1 MPVGNSA
8 YEPPSYNREE
18 EEEQKLADKVY
29 DWWESLNEQEQFDIM
44 YDHFPD
50 EIEMETDNVDKF
62 FGDMVWENQLDVYLT
77 ENHLTEEELL
87 AQKDWYDPDLELE
100 ERKLE
105 EEMDYE

>member
-1 MPVGNSA
+1 MSEYDVPT
-8 YEPPSYNREE
+8 YNKEE

-29 DWWESLNEQEQFDIM
+29 DWFESLSEQEQFDIM

-50 EIEMETDNVDKF
+50 EIDKETDVDKF

-87 AQKDWYDPDLELE
+87 AQQDWYDPDIELE

-105 EEMDYE
+105 EEMDYEWIS

>member
-1 MPVGNSA
+1 MSEYDVPT
-8 YEPPSYNREE
+8 YNREE
-18 EEEQKLADKVY
+18 EEEQKLVDKVY
-29 DWWESLNEQEQFDIM
+29 DWWESLTEQEQFDIM

-50 EIEMETDNVDKF
+50 VDKF

-77 ENHLTEEELL
+77 ENHLTDEELE

-105 EEMDYE
+105 EEFDCE

>member
-1 MPVGNSA
+1 MSEYDV
-8 YEPPSYNREE
+8 PSYNKEE
-18 EEEQKLADKVY
+18 EEEQKLTDKVY
-29 DWWESLNEQEQFDIM
+29 DWFESLSEQEQFDIM

-50 EIEMETDNVDKF
+50 EIEMETDVDKM

-77 ENHLTEEELL
+77 ENHLTDEELE

-105 EEMDYE
+105 EEFDCE

>member
-1 MPVGNSA
+1 MSEYDVPT
-8 YEPPSYNREE
+8 YNREE
-18 EEEQKLADKVY
+18 EEEQKLTDKVY
-29 DWWESLNEQEQFDIM
+29 DWFESLSEQEQFDIM

-50 EIEMETDNVDKF
+50 EIDKETDVDKF

-87 AQKDWYDPDLELE
+87 AQKDWYDPDIELE

>member
-1 MPVGNSA
+1 MSEYDV
-8 YEPPSYNREE
+8 PSYNKEE
-18 EEEQKLADKVY
+18 EEEQKLTDKVY
-29 DWWESLNEQEQFDIM
+29 DWFESLSEQEQFDIM

-50 EIEMETDNVDKF
+50 EITVETDVDKF

-87 AQKDWYDPDLELE
+87 AQKDWYDPDIELE

-105 EEMDYE
+105 EEMDYEWIS